1 MGFVAEERVYDLFP
15 GLILVVVV
23 AKGVDNEQPRP
34 AIHRVLVK
42 TCANLRD
49 TWSFPNA
56 QSHPYIQVW
65 RRAFRVMGASGK
77 EFRSSIEALTRR
89 ALTGRGLPNINPI
102 VDFYNSVSLKYLVPA
117 GGWDLDDISG
127 GEISLGI
134 MKGGEPFTALG
145 EQKPERVE
153 AGEVA
158 YADKDDVIT
167 RHFVWRQA
175 EKGKI
180 DTETKNLFLI
190 SEILPEV
197 GMSVARDVEEALVN
211 GLREYF
217 GTRAQSTILTSNTL
231 RWDWS

>member
-1 MGFVAEERVYDLFP
+1 MGFAVDKRVHDLFP
-15 GLILVVVV
+15 GLTLVVVV
-23 AKGVDNEQPRP
+23 AKGVDNEKPRP
-34 AIHRVLVK
+34 AIHQALAE
-42 TCANLRD
+42 TSAHLRD

-56 QSHPYIQVW
+56 QSHPYVKAW
-65 RRAFRVMGASGK
+65 RRAFQVMGVSGK

-89 ALTGRGLPNINPI
+89 ALAGRGLPNINPV

-127 GEISLGI
+127 EITLRVTS
-134 MKGGEPFTALG
+134 GGEPFTALG
-145 EQKPERVE
+145 EQQPESVE
-153 AGEVA
+153 TGEVA
-158 YADKDDVIT
+158 YADQDDVIT

-180 DTETKNLFLI
+180 KPETENLFLI
-190 SEILPEV
+190 SEILAEV
-197 GMSVARDVEEALVN
+197 GMSVARDVELALVN

-217 GTRAQSTILTSNTL
+217 GASAQSVILTSDRL

>member
-1 MGFVAEERVYDLFP
+1 MGFAVDQRVYDLFP
-15 GLILVVVV
+15 GLTLVVVV
-23 AKGVDNEQPRP
+23 ARGVDNEKPHP
-34 AIHRVLVK
+34 AIRQVLTE

-49 TWSFPNA
+49 TWTFPNA
-56 QSHPYIQVW
+56 QSHPYVKAW
-65 RRAFRVMGASGK
+65 RHAFQVMGASGK

-89 ALTGRGLPNINPI
+89 ALAGRGLPNINPV

-127 GEISLGI
+127 GEITLRVTS
-134 MKGGEPFTALG
+134 GGELFTALG
-145 EQKPERVE
+145 EQQAESVE

-158 YADKDDVIT
+158 YADKDRVIT

-180 DTETKNLFLI
+180 KPETENLFLI

-197 GMSVARDVEEALVN
+197 GMSVARDVERALVN
-211 GLREYF
+211 GLGEYF
-217 GTRAQSTILTSNTL
+217 GTRAQSAILTSDRL